1 MTAPRLAS
9 SFKARRRRAPAS
21 ISYLPLAV
29 FRPVRFCN
37 RPNAAILAQSS
48 SIPASLAKRRT
59 LSLEGAS
66 ERSGSISR
74 SSALAVAGAVFV
86 SHGRKAFLAAA
97 RGLAVFLAGS
107 FLAVIFLSP
116 NLIEV
121 FGMRRAKR
129 SARQGFKRRTSP
141 SDRE

>member
-1 MTAPRLAS
+1 MTPSGSMTAPRLAS

-29 FRPVRFCN
+29 FLPVRFCN
-37 RPNAAILAQSS
+37 SPNAAILAQSS

-74 SSALAVAGAVFV
+74 SSALAVAAGAGAVFV
-86 SHGRKAFLAAA
+86 SRGLNAFLAAA

-107 FLAVIFLSP
+107 FLAVIFFL
-116 NLIEV
+116 
-121 FGMRRAKR
+121 
-129 SARQGFKRRTSP
+129 RT
-141 SDRE
+141 